1 MTAYELASLH
11 AQILQTAN
19 AQLANWLAVL
29 TVYLGAG
36 YIVAHRLSLLNAIAL
51 SFVAVSS
58 LVVFALS
65 ISRTVRT
72 FIGVSQEI
80 QEVAARNDGLERHQA
95 IGLSPG
101 AMSWMETTVLVI
113 LLTLVAVAVYF
124 FFSSRRRNLNS
135 TPSAQ

>member
-1 MTAYELASLH
+1 MTVYELASLH

-36 YIVAHRLSLLNAIAL
+36 YIVAHRLSLPSAIAL
-51 SFVAVSS
+51 SLVAVSA

-65 ISRTVRT
+65 ISRTVQT

-80 QEVAARNDGLERHQA
+80 QKIAARRDGLEWHQA

-101 AMSWMETTVLVI
+101 AMSWMETSVLLI

-124 FFSSRRRNLNS
+124 FFSSRRHNLK
-135 TPSAQ
+135 SAP